1 MTTIYFTRSTVIIQ
15 RNTRFL
21 LGLLC
26 LLLSSIS
33 LSAQDY
39 NIGFKIVDGITRE
52 PIIGATVHNDDY
64 TASGITDGKGYVF
77 LEGTSYRDSVN
88 IQYIGYITKKLTVK
102 QILIANKFIKMEKE
116 VITLGTAVVVGKV
129 GRTDAEIE
137 EIPYDVK
144 QISSKE
150 IKVKNPATT
159 ADALEKLGGAYV
171 QRSQLGGGS
180 PILRGFEASRVLLVV
195 DGVRL
200 NNAIYRSGHL
210 QNAITLDNSILDQIE
225 VIYGPGSITYGSDAL
240 GGVVHFR
247 TRDPKLNRTD
257 QSHLSDLN
265 IYGRFSTATFEKTGH
280 IDLNYGYKKWA
291 FLTSAS
297 VSVFESLRAGT
308 NRTPEY
314 EGFGYRDFFVQIAG
328 VDQVRRNP
336 NPAILEDSGYNQV
349 DLLEKIRFQPSDNT
363 YFIGNFQ
370 YSTSSD
376 VPRYDRLVDTLSRAD
391 DLRFAEWFYG
401 PQERV
406 LASIKGRFLNPTPIY
421 DKSTIIASF
430 QNINEDRNT
439 REFSDIVRRRQDE
452 NVKIQSY
459 TGDFEKYLDSN
470 ELNKLTYG
478 VDANFNTVTSVAS
491 RIRIAEGSIAL
502 NEGLTRYPSAGSTF
516 NTFGGYLGYRWKSP
530 DDRFN
535 LQGGARY
542 SSVNIGLQYR
552 EDDEINWPQEFID
565 GVTYQNNNLT
575 WGFGG
580 GFRTKGNFHIKAN
593 IAKAFRSPNID
604 DFARIRVRRRTRIAV
619 PNFDLVPETSINQ
632 ELTIA
637 KSFGTLNTAENTGS
651 LLRLSA
657 TGYITNLDDAI
668 VQVDGPLITES
679 GEINVITADNG
690 DMLTTQI
697 RTNAQSAQIRG
708 LNFNFNYNLRNKL
721 IFEGGMHFTKGTS
734 SFTNEFVQDTIVPFS
749 HIPPTYGDLG
759 LTYKTKKF
767 HLEGQ
772 LRFNGTKA
780 IEDYAISDID
790 ANGVVDRVGTSDN
803 LDFTP
808 WELDENGDVSYL
820 GSTSWAIFNVYTKW
834 QFHEKLS
841 LNIAL
846 ENVFDKFY
854 VPFSSSIAAP
864 GRNLIISLNGNF

>member
-1 MTTIYFTRSTVIIQ
+1 MTTTYLTRSTVFLQ
-15 RNTRFL
+15 KNSRFL

-26 LLLSSIS
+26 LVLSTLS
-33 LSAQDY
+33 LTAQDY
-39 NIGFKIVDGITRE
+39 DFGFKIVDGITRE
-52 PIIGATVHNDDY
+52 PIVGATVHNDDY
-64 TASGITDGKGYVF
+64 SVSGITDGKGYVF
-77 LEGTSYRDSVN
+77 LEDTEYRDSIN
-88 IQYIGYITKKLTVK
+88 IQYIGYITKKITVK
-102 QILIANKFIKMEKE
+102 QILLANKFIKMEE
-116 VITLGTAVVVGKV
+116 EAIDLDAVVVVAKI
-129 GRTDAEIE
+129 GRTDAEID

-247 TRDPKLNRTD
+247 TRDPQLNRTD
-257 QSHLSDLN
+257 QDHLSDLN

-308 NRTPEY
+308 NRSSEY

-349 DLLEKIRFQPSDNT
+349 DLLEKIRFQPSDST

-370 YSTSSD
+370 FSTSSD
-376 VPRYDRLVDTLSRAD
+376 VPRYDRLVDTLTRAD
-391 DLRFAEWFYG
+391 DLEYAEWFYG
-401 PQERV
+401 PQKRI
-406 LASIKGRFLNPTPIY
+406 LASIKGRFLNPTPFY
-421 DKSTIIASF
+421 DKATIIASY
-430 QNINEDRNT
+430 QDIDEDRNT
-439 REFSDIVRRRQDE
+439 RDFGEIVRERQDE

-459 TGDFEKYLDSN
+459 TGDFTKYLDAK
-470 ELNKLTYG
+470 ELNKFTYG
-478 VDANFNTVTSVAS
+478 VDVNYNTVSSVAS
-491 RIRIAEGSIAL
+491 RIRLDEGSVAI
-502 NEGLTRYPSAGSTF
+502 NEGLTRYPSGGSTF

-530 DDRFN
+530 DKRFN

-542 SSVNIGLQYR
+542 SSVNIGLLYR
-552 EDDEINWPQEFID
+552 EEDEIEWPQEFID
-565 GVTYQNNNLT
+565 GLTYQNNNLT

-580 GFRTKGNFHIKAN
+580 GFRTKNNFHIKAN
-593 IAKAFRSPNID
+593 IATAFRSPNID
-604 DFARIRVRRRTRIAV
+604 DFARIRVRRGRIAV
-619 PNFDLVPETSINQ
+619 PNVNLVPETSVNQ

-637 KSFGTLNTAENTGS
+637 KSFGVLNREDNTGS

-668 VQVDGPLITES
+668 IQRDGPLITEEGPVDFIVS
-679 GEINVITADNG
+679 DGDTLITQ
-690 DMLTTQI
+690 TRQ
-697 RTNAQSAQIRG
+697 NAQTASIRG
-708 LNFNFNYNLRNKL
+708 LNFNFNYNLRDKL
-721 IFEGGMHFTKGTS
+721 IFEGGLHFTNGTS
-734 SFTNEFVQDTIVPFS
+734 SFSNEIVQDTMVPFS
-749 HIPPTYGDLG
+749 HIPPTYGNIG
-759 LTYKTKKF
+759 LTYKTKRI

-772 LRFNGTKA
+772 IRFNGTKA
-780 IEDYAISDID
+780 IEDYAISDIGP
-790 ANGVVDRVGTSDN
+790 NGVVDRVGTSDN

-808 WELDENGDVSYL
+808 WVLDENGEVSYL
-820 GSTSWAIFNVYTKW
+820 GSTGWTIFNFYTKF
-834 QFHEKLS
+834 QLNDKLS
-841 LNIAL
+841 LNLAI

-864 GRNLIISLNGNF
+864 GRNVIISLNGNF